1 MIEKI
6 FIKNIG
12 GIREANLNFTGGLN
26 VITGESGAG
35 KSSVVRA
42 IELLTGTRGSG
53 KFIRAGE
60 NSGTV
65 EAKFTDVLISREI
78 NQNGHSRAKTN
89 ENKTSLNECSKIV
102 NSLVRIQNQFAQI
115 ELLDSEKQLAML
127 DLCLDEKI
135 KNKTFRDFQE
145 IYDKAKTSANE
156 LRAIK
161 KRRAEI
167 ERQYSNAKEIFE
179 LVKIAKPESGLEIK
193 LENSLADLTHKISRR
208 ERAKENFDSLTG
220 GL

>member
-1 MIEKI
+1 MLEKL

-12 GIREANLNFTGGLN
+12 GIKEAGLNFTRGLN

-42 IELLTGTRGSG
+42 VELLTGTRGSA

-60 NSGTV
+60 NSGSV
-65 EAKFTDVLISREI
+65 EAKFTDALISREI
-78 NQNGHSRAKTN
+78 NQNGRSKTKIN
-89 ENKTSLNECSKIV
+89 GDNLPLNDCAKIV

-115 ELLDSEKQLAML
+115 ELLDNEKQLNML

-135 KNKTFRDFQE
+135 RNETFKDFQE
-145 IYDKAKTSANE
+145 IYDKAKTSATE
-156 LRAIK
+156 LRTIK

-167 ERQYSNAKEIFE
+167 EKQYSNAKEIFE
-179 LVKIAKPESGLEIK
+179 LVKIARPENGLEI
-193 LENSLADLTHKISRR
+193 
-208 ERAKENFDSLTG
+208 
-220 GL
+220 